1 MNTVSLDI
9 PQLLAYRGLT
19 VQNRLGLHAPFICG
33 FVNSIN
39 IPSFSCHI

>member
-9 PQLLAYRGLT
+9 PQLLTYRGRT
-19 VQNRLGLHAPFICG
+19 VQNRLGLHASFICG